1 MTSVESTSIS
11 LTWSIPSSLVK
22 VESYEVMWQDVTG
35 HPKKSDSDIES
46 SGSITETSYTIEG
59 LLTTTVYS
67 VTVAANT
74 NITYQRSISEPII
87 TYTGI

>member
-1 MTSVESTSIS
+1 MTSVKSTSIS

-35 HPKKSDSDIES
+35 HPDSDIES
-46 SGSITETSYTIEG
+46 SGSITETSYIIEG

-67 VTVAANT
+67 ITVAANT

-87 TYTGI
+87 SYTGI